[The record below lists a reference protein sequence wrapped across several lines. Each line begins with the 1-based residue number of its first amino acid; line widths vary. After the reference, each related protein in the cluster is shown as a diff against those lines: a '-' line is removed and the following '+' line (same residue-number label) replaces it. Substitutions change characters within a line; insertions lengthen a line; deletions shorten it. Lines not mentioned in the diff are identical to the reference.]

1 MGCAGGRRGIREA
14 ARLVVTGSY
23 TGADGRR
30 DARGR
35 GPGRPSLMISFR
47 AQRNP
52 QKRIQIRNDS
62 FAEVSLS
69 MLGKTMRR
77 VPWGRLRRR
86 IRAGRES

>member
-1 MGCAGGRRGIREA
+1 
-14 ARLVVTGSY
+14 
-23 TGADGRR
+23 
-30 DARGR
+30 
-35 GPGRPSLMISFR
+35 MISFR